1 MTKRCCRCRWT
12 YNHIDHLKQH
22 PMFRALRIDKVTL
35 GVLEQVAE
43 HHLVS
48 QDDPENPETPALPA
62 YGGLSVSMEA
72 LEARAQCI
80 LKSFGGNLNGVEQVD
95 LSGGV
100 GGGTMPTT
108 ALPSLGL
115 GMTSPNHT
123 ADCIA
128 DFFRNQSTPIIGHV
142 SQKTFYMNLRTV
154 LPEQDLLLIAAL
166 KAWESHSG
174 H

>member
-1 MTKRCCRCRWT
+1 MGGPQAGIIAGNTT
-12 YNHIDHLKQH
+12 HINHLKQH

-48 QDDPENPETPALPA
+48 QDDPEHPETPSLPA
-62 YGGLSVSMEA
+62 YGGLSITMEV
-72 LEARAQCI
+72 LEARTQCI
-80 LKSFGGNLNGVEQVD
+80 LESIGGNLNGVEQVD

-115 GMTSPNHT
+115 GITSPDQP
-123 ADCIA
+123 ADRIA
-128 DFFRNQSTPIIGHV
+128 DFFGISPHPSLGTCHKKPFI
-142 SQKTFYMNLRTV
+142 
-154 LPEQDLLLIAAL
+154 
-166 KAWESHSG
+166 
-174 H
+174 